1 MKAILTMT
9 MMLGLLITFAN
20 ADTPA
25 EKPNE
30 GLMTEQHEKNIEVCT
45 QNLVAIGRAVEAYK
59 NEHDDFPEWLSE
71 LHPKYLS
78 DANLLLCP
86 ADKEGSKPVSYW
98 NADPKMPVSYGYE
111 FLPKNR
117 EKKTEQRKVYSDN
130 IPLVRCLHH
139 INWDEEVSK
148 EGLNLSFSLKIYK
161 SHLFWRD
168 TPEDMYGSPEAAI
181 AAFENSLAKYPD
193 DRRFFDLYPLLV
205 VLYTKVGNE
214 KSADALIERFKS
226 PGMIP
231 DNKGYRAV
239 HGKLRNAGL
248 YEELLE
254 IFKAAEQ
261 RQPDEGVILVRIADI
276 YEKLGNTELAEVY
289 YRKTDP
295 KYELWGK
302 LVTDFSATDLDGK
315 PISLQQYRGKVVLLD
330 FWGVW
335 CGFCIDEMPNL
346 KKVYA
351 TYKDQGFD
359 IIGVSLDDEE
369 PKLRD
374 YIKENDIQWRQIYS
388 GKRWEEDPLAQQF
401 KITSVPSQWLIDRDG
416 TLISHKAR
424 GEKLEQL
431 VVEALKDKPEDQ

>member
-1 MKAILTMT
+1 MKTILT
-9 MMLGLLITFAN
+9 LGIVLSLLMASAN

-25 EKPNE
+25 EKLSE
-30 GLMTEQHEKNIEVCT
+30 ALTEAQSEKNMEICKQHFLEIRK
-45 QNLVAIGRAVEAYK
+45 AIQAYK
-59 NEHDDFPEWLSE
+59 KEHGDFPKSLSE
-71 LHPKYLS
+71 LHPKYLP

-86 ADKEGSKPVSYW
+86 TDKLGGKPIFTR

-117 EKKTEQRKVYSDN
+117 EKKNETRFVYGDN

-139 INWDEEVSK
+139 INPDKVSK

-161 SHLFWRD
+161 SGFNWSS
-168 TPEDMYGSPEAAI
+168 EDIYGSPEAAI
-181 AAFENSLAKYPD
+181 AAFENALSQHPD
-193 DRRFFDLYPLLV
+193 DRRFFDLYPMLA

-226 PGMIP
+226 PSMIP
-231 DNKGYRAV
+231 DNNGYRSV
-239 HGKLRNAGL
+239 FGKLRRVGL

-261 RQPDEGVILVRIADI
+261 RHPDDGVILFRLAHI
-276 YEKLGNTELAEVY
+276 YERLGNAELAKVY
-289 YRKTDP
+289 YRKSDP

-302 LVTDFSATDLDGK
+302 PVTDFSATDLDGK
-315 PISLQQYRGKVVLLD
+315 PISLQDYRGKVVLLD

-346 KKVYA
+346 KKIYD

-359 IIGVSLDDEE
+359 IIGVSLDDKESA
-369 PKLRD
+369 LRD
-374 YIKENDIQWRQIYS
+374 YIKENDLQWRQIYS
-388 GKRWEEDPLAQQF
+388 GERWEEDPLAQQF

-416 TLISHKAR
+416 KLITHKAR

-431 VVEALKDKPEDQ
+431 VVEALKNKSANQ